1 MKAEYIPALRFAALT
16 PWYDRVVAWSTRDS
30 AIKARVVAL
39 TAAQPGEQV
48 LDLGCGT
55 GTLMEALA
63 HQASEAILT
72 GVDADP
78 AILRLALA
86 RIQAAHVP
94 AQLVQGM
101 SHTLPFADAHFDV
114 AVSTLFFHH
123 LYPSAKRGT
132 VQELKRVLRPGGRV
146 VVADFGRARSRGR
159 RILFNLVRLLDGYAN
174 TRDHAAGTLAAY
186 FREGGFSEV
195 TVVSTLPVPLGSID
209 FLVAT

>member
-1 MKAEYIPALRFAALT
+1 MKTEFIPALRFAALT

-55 GTLMEALA
+55 GTLMLALA
-63 HQASEAILT
+63 RQASEAILT
-72 GVDADP
+72 GVDADS
-78 AILRLALA
+78 AILELALA
-86 RIQAAHVP
+86 RMQAAHVP

-146 VVADFGRARSRGR
+146 VVADFGRA
-159 RILFNLVRLLDGYAN
+159 L
-174 TRDHAAGTLAAY
+174 
-186 FREGGFSEV
+186 
-195 TVVSTLPVPLGSID
+195 
-209 FLVAT
+209 